1 MKKLLLI
8 VSILSLTGCDNS
20 ITDRVRIDDYEFYS
34 LKEFNQETKH
44 IDVDVIANMKN
55 SKKINGP
62 VKCIDVK
69 NLYLINNKKEGDTL
83 IVVIYEKGKYFRIGE
98 DYHQAKKPILSE

>member
-8 VSILSLTGCDNS
+8 LSILLLTGCDKS

-34 LKEFNQETKH
+34 LKEFNQETKQ

-55 SKKINGP
+55 SKKIKGP
-62 VKCIDVK
+62 VKGIVK
-69 NLYLINNKKEGDTL
+69 NLLLVNKRKEGDTL
-83 IVVIYEKGKYFRIGE
+83 VVVIYGSGKYFRIGE
-98 DYHQAKKPILSE
+98 DYYQAKKPILSK